1 MRIKSLTGVGAAF
14 GEVAGFHRLA
24 GAQYDG
30 KRYSANLVKYKAG
43 SLFVASGLGGVN
55 IYGLQAR

>member
-30 KRYSANLVKYKAG
+30 EHYSANLVRYKGG
-43 SLFVASGLGGVN
+43 SLFVASGLGGVF
-55 IYGLQAR
+55 IYGLTAR